1 MFSIKISEKNRNR
14 ILFAVIMLIGCLVR
28 FVQLGSYPGGINQDE
43 AFAGYEAYSL
53 LHYGM
58 DSSGNP
64 FPVYFNSWGSGMNV
78 LNSYLMIPFV
88 AVFGLHTWV
97 IRLPQCIVACFSL
110 WVFYLLLKRMVN
122 ENTALVGLF
131 YLALCPWHIM
141 LSRWGLESNLA
152 PGFLLFGLYFFLRG
166 VDESKFYML
175 SALFYG
181 LSLYCYATIWP
192 VVPFILLLQLIYL
205 IYTGKIFR
213 KKSLNNQ
220 SLSSE
225 NSCQKPEKNNPEML
239 IIIYSLL
246 ILIVLALPLV
256 LFLLVNKGYIDEIRL
271 PFLTIPRLTYMRE
284 SEISLQNIPE
294 NFCNMV
300 RILCRQDDYHYWNT
314 TGEFG
319 LYYKGGLLL
328 AVIGFLYCMIRCI
341 RSLGS
346 RKYDPLTL
354 ALPTFFGGVILGCL
368 IYVNVNRMNI
378 IHLPI
383 VLFAGI
389 GLWLILDLTTEK
401 FKKSVQ
407 VAAVMYLTVF
417 LCFLHFYFGDYQE
430 TISGMFQAG
439 LGEAVEEA
447 MIIAEEPN
455 TRTIYVDKR
464 FYYSKI
470 LFYSKEPANRYIE
483 TVEYTNYPSACL
495 DVRRFGNFQFGYDYL
510 DYEGIYI
517 ISKDDA
523 AWYAEQ
529 GFEVITYQ
537 NVSVASML

>member
-1 MFSIKISEKNRNR
+1 
-14 ILFAVIMLIGCLVR
+14 
-28 FVQLGSYPGGINQDE
+28 
-43 AFAGYEAYSL
+43 
-53 LHYGM
+53 
-58 DSSGNP
+58 
-64 FPVYFNSWGSGMNV
+64 
-78 LNSYLMIPFV
+78 MI
-88 AVFGLHTWV
+88 
-97 IRLPQCIVACFSL
+97 
-110 WVFYLLLKRMVN
+110 N
-122 ENTALVGLF
+122 ENMALVGLF
-131 YLALCPWHIM
+131 YLAICPWHIM

-166 VDESKFYML
+166 VDKSKYYLM

-181 LSLYCYATIWP
+181 LSLYCYATIWS
-192 VVPFILLLQLIYL
+192 VVPFIFLLQLIYL

-213 KKSLNNQ
+213 KKSLKNK
-220 SLSSE
+220 SLQDAQDAAAASFLTE
-225 NSCQKPEKNNPEML
+225 IDCQKQVKNNSVNRN
-239 IIIYSLL
+239 IIGSLL
-246 ILIVLALPLV
+246 ILVILALPLV
-256 LFLLVNKGYIDEIRL
+256 LFLLVNKGCIDEIRL
-271 PFLTIPRLTYMRE
+271 TFLSIPRLTYMRD
-284 SEISLQNIPE
+284 SEISLHNIPE

-300 RILCRQDDYHYWNT
+300 RILYRQDDYHYWNT

-328 AVIGFLYCMIRCI
+328 AVIGFVYCMIRCI
-341 RSLGS
+341 RSLRS
-346 RKYDPLTL
+346 RRYDAIALV
-354 ALPTFFGGVILGCL
+354 LPTFFGGVILGCL
-368 IYVNVNRMNI
+368 ISVNVNRMNI

-383 VLFAGI
+383 VMFAGI
-389 GLWLILDLTTEK
+389 GLWLILDLITEK

-407 VAAVMYLTVF
+407 VAAVIYLTVF

-447 MIIAEEPN
+447 LIIAEEKQRLVAENKSESGMIESAEEPN
-455 TRTIYVDKR
+455 AVTIYVDKR

-470 LFYSKEPANRYIE
+470 LFYSKEPTNRYVE
-483 TVEYTNYPSACL
+483 TVEYTNYPSAYL
-495 DVRRFGNFQFGYDYL
+495 DVSRFGNFQFGYDYL

-537 NVSVASML
+537 NVSVASSL